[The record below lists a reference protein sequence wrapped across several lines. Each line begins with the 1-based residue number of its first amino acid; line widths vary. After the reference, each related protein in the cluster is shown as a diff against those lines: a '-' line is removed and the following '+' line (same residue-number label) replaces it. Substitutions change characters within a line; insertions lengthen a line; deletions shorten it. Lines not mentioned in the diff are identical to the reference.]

1 MYEFFISVFVF
12 LEEESKESIFLFIKL
27 SKFKKRNRK
36 KKKKGLLNEVIVFV
50 IKGGFVIIEV
60 LFDVELEDIRFII
73 SLEERN
79 KFVDFVILQN
89 IEEIV

>member
-12 LEEESKESIFLFIKL
+12 LEEESIFLFIKL

>member
-12 LEEESKESIFLFIKL
+12 LEEESIFLFIKL

-79 KFVDFVILQN
+79 KFVDFVIL
-89 IEEIV
+89 